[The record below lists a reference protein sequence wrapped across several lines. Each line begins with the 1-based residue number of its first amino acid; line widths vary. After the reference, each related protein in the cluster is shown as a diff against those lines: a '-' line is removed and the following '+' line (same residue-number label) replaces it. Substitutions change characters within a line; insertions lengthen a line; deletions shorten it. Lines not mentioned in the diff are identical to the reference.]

1 MLHYGDLIPMEP
13 RSANKPFDSM
23 NHLFQVKWDG
33 VRIVSIINNGQIK
46 LQNRKQKPRTHVY
59 PDFHQFPQWIKGKE
73 AIIDGEMIV
82 LKGGKP
88 SFAGILKRDLKTDIA
103 AIQVAAKQIPSTYIA
118 FDLLFLNG
126 EDLTSR
132 SLEERLALLREIA
145 IPNDYFQV
153 IEDFPTG
160 IGLFKVI
167 EEQEMEGIVAKEKGS
182 PYLVGKKTDYWVKVK
197 RKKDIIAVVGGYTI
211 KERRFSSL
219 LMGAYLDG
227 QFRYI
232 GNVATGLTVNDTRA
246 LSIHLKELKIQHSPF
261 VNSPKLYGVTTHW
274 IQPILT
280 AKIEFMEWTGHYQ
293 LRAPVI
299 LGFTKDQPT
308 NCQLV

>member
-1 MLHYGDLIPMEP
+1 MLQYGDFIPMEP
-13 RSANKPFDSM
+13 RSAKDPFDSE
-23 NHLFQVKWDG
+23 NHFFQVKWDG
-33 VRIVSIINNGQIK
+33 VRIVSFIKNGQIK
-46 LQNRKQKPRTHVY
+46 LQNRKQKPRTHIY

-73 AIIDGEMIV
+73 VIMDGEMIV
-82 LKGGKP
+82 LKEGKP
-88 SFAGILKRDLKTDIA
+88 SFAGILKRDLKTDPA
-103 AIQVAAKQIPSTYIA
+103 AIQVAARLIPSTYIA
-118 FDLLFLNG
+118 FDLLFLDG
-126 EDLTSR
+126 EDLTSYPV
-132 SLEERLALLREIA
+132 EERLALLRKIA

-160 IGLFKVI
+160 TGLFKVI

-182 PYLVGKKTDYWVKVK
+182 PYLPGKKTDYWLKVK
-197 RKKDIIAVVGGYTI
+197 TKKDIIAVAGGYTI

-232 GNVATGLTVNDTRA
+232 GNAATGLTSDDIKI
-246 LSIHLKELKIQHSPF
+246 LSNHLKKLKVQHSPF
-261 VNSPKLYGVTTHW
+261 INPPKLYGVTTHW

-299 LGFTKDQPT
+299 LGFTKDQPID
-308 NCQLV
+308 CQLV